1 MRNNLF
7 QTLHLKVIK
16 PKIDTDQRKT
26 IKNSEIYTCE
36 KVICIK
42 NIHREKNLHI
52 YTQIKCN
59 KILQGFIIHYNNI
72 YISVPYHSKGLNTE
86 KGMEGERKGREPV
99 KSPCKHA
106 RRPNKH
112 TNGIC

>member
-42 NIHREKNLHI
+42 NIHRK
-52 YTQIKCN
+52 
-59 KILQGFIIHYNNI
+59 I
-72 YISVPYHSKGLNTE
+72 YIYIHKLSTINITGIYNTLQQYIHFCAIPL
-86 KGMEGERKGREPV
+86 KRI
-99 KSPCKHA
+99 KH
-106 RRPNKH
+106 
-112 TNGIC
+112 